1 MQTGD
6 TEMLYST
13 EVIAELNKSSSV
25 VVDRLLRASCEK
37 ILNGYVTS
45 YYKSTGIF
53 TVFYIVEAPN
63 RKAAA
68 GSRAE
73 QLRVYYNTIDR
84 YNKEDGR
91 VQNNCLG

>member
-1 MQTGD
+1 MKTYLVMQTGD

-25 VVDRLLRASCEK
+25 VIDRLLRASCEK
-37 ILNGYVTS
+37 ILNDYVTS

-63 RKAAA
+63 RKAAVE
-68 GSRAE
+68 SKAE
-73 QLRVYYNTIDR
+73 QLRVYYDIIDR

-91 VQNNCLG
+91 V